1 MELDGKEENLG
12 QDSCVSENPEVIR
25 PAHDMEENDALLKAS
40 VPSHEELALKKEEFP
55 VKQEVLSPPKPSE
68 NLIPAEDGKNL
79 GLNIDVESS
88 GYLQRKTLGGC
99 SEQDCNSKASLS
111 DVKDIDS
118 RATKLSSDTGKD
130 VVTGIIPRDNFVEN
144 ADRGQNSQE
153 KITQSEMESRVDVKQ
168 KPSRSGHSSSVC
180 SFKFNYNMTK
190 LSFECMLSL
199 SEVASCPL
207 KPCLN

>member
-1 MELDGKEENLG
+1 
-12 QDSCVSENPEVIR
+12 
-25 PAHDMEENDALLKAS
+25 
-40 VPSHEELALKKEEFP
+40 
-55 VKQEVLSPPKPSE
+55 
-68 NLIPAEDGKNL
+68 
-79 GLNIDVESS
+79 
-88 GYLQRKTLGGC
+88 
-99 SEQDCNSKASLS
+99 
-111 DVKDIDS
+111 
-118 RATKLSSDTGKD
+118 

>member
-12 QDSCVSENPEVIR
+12 QDSCVSENPEVIQ
-25 PAHDMEENDALLKAS
+25 PAHDMEENDAMLKAS
-40 VPSHEELALKKEEFP
+40 VTSHEELTLKKEEFP

-68 NLIPAEDGKNL
+68 NLIPAEDGKNQ
-79 GLNIDVESS
+79 GLNIDVKSS

-99 SEQDCNSKASLS
+99 GEQDCNSKASLS

-118 RATKLSSDTGKD
+118 TKLSSDTGKD
-130 VVTGIIPRDNFVEN
+130 VVTGIIPRDNVVED
-144 ADRGQNSQE
+144 ADRGQNSRE

-190 LSFECMLSL
+190 FCFDRIFLFQ
-199 SEVASCPL
+199 
-207 KPCLN
+207 K

>member
-1 MELDGKEENLG
+1 MELDGKEENLEP
-12 QDSCVSENPEVIR
+12 VSSVPENPEVIR

-68 NLIPAEDGKNL
+68 NLIPAEDGKNQ
-79 GLNIDVESS
+79 GLNIDVKSS

-99 SEQDCNSKASLS
+99 GEQDCNSKASLS

-118 RATKLSSDTGKD
+118 TKLSSDTGKD
-130 VVTGIIPRDNFVEN
+130 VVTGIIPRDNVVED
-144 ADRGQNSQE
+144 ADRGQNSRE

-168 KPSRSGHSSSVC
+168 KPSRSGHRSSVC

-190 LSFECMLSL
+190 FCFDRIFLFQ
-199 SEVASCPL
+199 
-207 KPCLN
+207 K